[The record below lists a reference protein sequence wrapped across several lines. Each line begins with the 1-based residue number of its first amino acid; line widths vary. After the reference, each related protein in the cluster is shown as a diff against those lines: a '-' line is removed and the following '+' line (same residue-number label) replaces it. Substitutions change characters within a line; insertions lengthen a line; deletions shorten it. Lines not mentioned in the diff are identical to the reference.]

1 MIRFRF
7 FARSAAIIILGVV
20 LPVTVLFQAYV
31 GLQFLNREIAG
42 KSTQSDASAIYEMAK
57 NRIRDPGDGNDYAL
71 FSLIYSEQ
79 SNRNTIINKQL
90 LKVVIMQIGFAV
102 ISLGL
107 MFIVLGINDGGATA
121 GAEGAGL
128 KLDFRSGSTGVVTFV
143 VGALMATA
151 GGVMKNEYQTV
162 GIPQYVQ
169 RSKDSNNLRAV
180 NAFKECS
187 TLKRGVAEECFMD
200 SFKEI
205 NKDYL

>member
-1 MIRFRF
+1 M
-7 FARSAAIIILGVV
+7 
-20 LPVTVLFQAYV
+20 TVLFQAYV
-31 GLQFLNREIAG
+31 GLQFLHGEITE
-42 KSTQSDASAIYEMAK
+42 KSAQFDASEVYGAAK
-57 NRIRDPGDGNDYAL
+57 RNIRDAGDGNDYAL
-71 FSLIYSEQ
+71 FSLIYTEQ

-121 GAEGAGL
+121 GAEGGGV
-128 KLDFRSGSTGVVTFV
+128 KLDLKSGSTGLVTFV

-151 GGVMKNEYQTV
+151 GGVLKNEYQTV
-162 GIPQYVQ
+162 AIPQYVQ
-169 RSKDSNNLRAV
+169 GSKDSKNLRAV

-187 TLKRGVAEECFMD
+187 TLQKVAAEECFMD